1 MDVEVQLKELKR
13 MTVLQLR
20 RKYAVVLGEEIT
32 SRNKT
37 YLVRRILW
45 GIQADRFGGLSREA
59 MKKTQVLAE
68 DAFVRIHAMPLNGD
82 TTSAKGRCGHDLLF
96 PGSVLI
102 RAYKGRTVRVHVLEN
117 GFEHEGRLFR
127 SLSAVAKA
135 VTGSKWN
142 GYAFFNVK
150 RRNTL

>member
-1 MDVEVQLKELKR
+1 MDVKVQLKELKR
-13 MTVLQLR
+13 MTTPQLR
-20 RKYAVVLGEEIT
+20 RKYATVLGEEIA

-45 GIQADRFGGLSREA
+45 GIQANRFGGLSREA

-68 DAFVRIHAMPLNGD
+68 DMFVRIHAMSRGGD
-82 TTSAKGRCGHDLLF
+82 TPLTRSRCDHDMLL
-96 PGSVLI
+96 PGSVLT
-102 RAYKGRTVRVHVLEN
+102 REYKGHSIRVHVLKK
-117 GFEHEGRLFR
+117 GFEHEGQLFR

-150 RRNTL
+150 RKKTS